1 MSRPKSV
8 RFLVPHTAKSDFT
21 AQMNSLHLE
30 MKVKVKAEPYN
41 SIHQLVKCSLITA
54 QSSCGVS

>member
-1 MSRPKSV
+1 MRL
-8 RFLVPHTAKSDFT
+8 LVPHTAKSDFT
-21 AQMNSLHLE
+21 AKINSLHLE

-54 QSSCGVS
+54 QSSCGVP